1 MEPHSEVTSAILEV
15 TRTRISE
22 VLMVA
27 MPMGGPGGG
36 AGGARAGNSQ
46 KDKEWLQDH
55 PVSLRRIAHLFRP
68 HLRTVIFVMLLIVAS
83 SLIGLAQ
90 PFIIRELIDVAIPE
104 QNVKLLLAL
113 AGGLVLIALVTAVL
127 GVVQTWRATLMGQKV
142 MHRLRTSLF
151 THLQKQSLG
160 FFTNARSGEV
170 QSRLTNDVGQMQSV
184 ITNSATSIAS
194 NLTTVVATACAMVA
208 ISWQLSLISLV
219 VLPPAIILAKQTAKL
234 RRKITGARQR
244 EMSTLTSIIEER
256 LSISGVRLA
265 KVMGTGTL
273 DAEQF
278 TDSSSKLIDLE
289 MRSALAGRWRM
300 AAMSIIFS
308 GVPAILYI
316 VAGLPVTGDGMSIG
330 TLVAFTGLQAGIFR
344 PVMGLMSISIQWVSA
359 LALFSRV
366 FEFLDADQ
374 ALPVPSQPRR
384 LVHDAVRGELEFKDV
399 DFRYPGARAD
409 TLQGINLKLEAGSMT
424 AVVGA
429 TGSGKSTLGSLVPR
443 LLDPSSGTV
452 SLDGVQLTQVQPQD
466 IAEVVSVVAQESY
479 LLHASVRENL
489 LWAAPN
495 ADEQQ
500 LWNALE
506 AAQIAEL
513 IRSLPDGIDTQV
525 GQRGHRFSGGEQQR
539 LAIARTM
546 LRQPKVLVLD
556 EATSALDTVTEAL
569 VQQAL
574 DELALGRTTLL
585 IAHRL
590 STVLRADKIV
600 VLDEGRIIESGT
612 FDELVKLDGKFAR
625 LVNKSELAQQRS

>member
-1 MEPHSEVTSAILEV
+1 
-15 TRTRISE
+15 
-22 VLMVA
+22 MVG
-27 MPMGGPGGG
+27 MPMGGLGGG
-36 AGGARAGNSQ
+36 AGGTRPGNSQ

-55 PVSLRRIAHLFRP
+55 PVSLRRIAELFRP

-113 AGGLVLIALVTAVL
+113 AGGLVLIALVNAVL

-142 MHRLRTSLF
+142 MHRLRTGLF

-384 LVHDAVRGELEFKDV
+384 LAHDAVRGELEFKDV

-409 TLQGINLKLEAGSMT
+409 TLRGISLKLEAGTMT

-452 SLDGVQLTQVQPQD
+452 SLDGVQLREVHPQD
-466 IAEVVSVVAQESY
+466 IADVVSVVAQESY

-500 LWNALE
+500 LWSALE

-513 IRSLPDGIDTQV
+513 IRSLPEGMDTRV

-600 VLDEGRIIESGT
+600 VLDEGQIVESGT
-612 FDELVKLDGKFAR
+612 FEELVEQDGKFAR
-625 LVNKSELAQQRS
+625 LVNNSEFTHQRS

>member
-1 MEPHSEVTSAILEV
+1 
-15 TRTRISE
+15 
-22 VLMVA
+22 
-27 MPMGGPGGG
+27 MPMGGLGGG
-36 AGGARAGNSQ
+36 AGGTRPGNSQ

-55 PVSLRRIAHLFRP
+55 PVSLRRIAELFRP

-113 AGGLVLIALVTAVL
+113 AGGLVLIALVNAVL

-142 MHRLRTSLF
+142 MHRLRTGLF

-300 AAMSIIFS
+300 AAMSIIFA

-374 ALPVPSQPRR
+374 ALPVPNQPRR
-384 LVHDAVRGELEFKDV
+384 LAHDAVRGEVEFKNV
-399 DFRYPGARAD
+399 DFRYPGARAN
-409 TLQGINLKLEAGSMT
+409 TLRGINLKLEPGTMT

-452 SLDGVQLTQVQPQD
+452 SLDGVELRQVQPQD
-466 IAEVVSVVAQESY
+466 IADVVSVVAQESY

-513 IRSLPDGIDTQV
+513 IRSLPEGIDTQV

-600 VLDEGRIIESGT
+600 VLDEGQIIESGT
-612 FDELVKLDGKFAR
+612 FEELVKLDGKFAR
-625 LVNKSELAQQRS
+625 LVNNSELAQQRS

>member
-1 MEPHSEVTSAILEV
+1 MIP
-15 TRTRISE
+15 
-22 VLMVA
+22 MG
-27 MPMGGPGGG
+27 MGGPGGG
-36 AGGARAGNSQ
+36 GRPGDAKQ
-46 KDKEWLQDH
+46 DKEWLAEH
-55 PVSLRRIAHLFRP
+55 PVSLHRVAGLFRP
-68 HLRTVIFVMLLIVAS
+68 HLKTVIVVILLIVAS

-90 PFIIRELIDVAIPE
+90 PFIVRELIDVAIPE

-113 AGGLVLIALVTAVL
+113 AGGLVLIALLNAVL
-127 GVVQTWRATLMGQKV
+127 GVIQTWRATLMGQKV
-142 MHRLRTSLF
+142 MHGLRTGLF
-151 THLQKQSLG
+151 AHLQKQSLA
-160 FFTNARSGEV
+160 FFTNSRSGEV

-208 ISWQLSLISLV
+208 ISWKLSLISLV
-219 VLPPAIILAKQTAKL
+219 VLPPAIILARQTARL

-278 TDSSSKLIDLE
+278 TESSSKLIDLE

-300 AAMSIIFS
+300 AAMSIIFAA
-308 GVPAILYI
+308 VPAVLYI

-344 PVMGLMSISIQWVSA
+344 PVLGLMSISIQWVSA
-359 LALFSRV
+359 MALFSRV
-366 FEFLDADQ
+366 FEYLDADQ
-374 ALPVPSQPRR
+374 ALPVPHNPRQ
-384 LVHDAVRGELEFKDV
+384 LVASEVRGELELKDV
-399 DFRYPGARAD
+399 SFRYPGAHTD
-409 TLQGINLKLEAGSMT
+409 TLRELNLKLAAGTVT
-424 AVVGA
+424 AIVGA
-429 TGSGKSTLGSLVPR
+429 TGSGKSTLGSLLPR
-443 LLDPSSGTV
+443 LLDPSSGSVT
-452 SLDGVQLTQVQPQD
+452 LDGVDLREVKPQE
-466 IAEVVSVVAQESY
+466 IAAVVSVVAQESY
-479 LLHASVRENL
+479 LLHTSVRENL
-489 LWAAPN
+489 LWAAPH
-495 ADEQQ
+495 ASEGQ
-500 LWNALE
+500 LWQALE

-513 IRSLPDGIDTQV
+513 IRGLPEGLDTRV

-546 LRQPKVLVLD
+546 LRSPKLLVLD

-574 DELALGRTTLL
+574 DRLAFGRTTLL

-590 STVLRADKIV
+590 STVLRADQIV
-600 VLDEGRIIESGT
+600 VLDEGRIAESGT
-612 FDELVKLDGKFAR
+612 FEQLVKLEGKFAR
-625 LVNKSELAQQRS
+625 LVRNSEFAQQPG

>member
-1 MEPHSEVTSAILEV
+1 
-15 TRTRISE
+15 
-22 VLMVA
+22 MVG
-27 MPMGGPGGG
+27 MPMGGLGGG
-36 AGGARAGNSQ
+36 AGGTRPGNSQ

-55 PVSLRRIAHLFRP
+55 PVSLRRIAELFRP

-113 AGGLVLIALVTAVL
+113 AGGLVLIALVNAVL

-142 MHRLRTSLF
+142 MHRLRTGLF

-300 AAMSIIFS
+300 AAMSIIFA

-344 PVMGLMSISIQWVSA
+344 PMMGLMSISIQWVSA

-374 ALPVPSQPRR
+374 ALPVPNQPRR
-384 LVHDAVRGELEFKDV
+384 LAHDAVRGDVEFKNV
-399 DFRYPGARAD
+399 DFRYPGARAN
-409 TLQGINLKLEAGSMT
+409 TLRGINLKLEPGTMT

-452 SLDGVQLTQVQPQD
+452 SLDGVELRQVQPQD
-466 IAEVVSVVAQESY
+466 IADVVSVVAQESY

-513 IRSLPDGIDTQV
+513 IRSLPEGIDTQV

-600 VLDEGRIIESGT
+600 VLDEGQIIESGT
-612 FDELVKLDGKFAR
+612 FEELVKLDGKFAR
-625 LVNKSELAQQRS
+625 LVNNSELAQQRS